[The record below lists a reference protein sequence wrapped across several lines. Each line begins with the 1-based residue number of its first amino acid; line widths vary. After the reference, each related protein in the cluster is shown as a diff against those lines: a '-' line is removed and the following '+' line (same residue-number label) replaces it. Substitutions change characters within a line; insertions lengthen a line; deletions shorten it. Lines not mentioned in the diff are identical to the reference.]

1 MSMSIMIT
9 SSSEDLTTIKSTQYL
24 INWVQ
29 SIMSAEDT
37 IHPGYVSIPDC
48 KLSQDQILD
57 LQSHYNSVY
66 NILTTSGMSYQDYQS
81 SIENLD

>member
-29 SIMSAEDT
+29 SMMNAEDT
-37 IHPGYVSIPDC
+37 TYPGYVSIPDC
-48 KLSQDQILD
+48 KLSSDQISD

-66 NILTTSGMSYQDYQS
+66 NILTTSGMTYQDYQS
-81 SIENLD
+81 SIENID

>member
-1 MSMSIMIT
+1 MIT

-29 SIMSAEDT
+29 SMMSAEDT

-48 KLSQDQILD
+48 KLSEDQILD

>member
-29 SIMSAEDT
+29 SIMNAEDT
-37 IHPGYVSIPDC
+37 TYPGYLSIPDC
-48 KLSQDQILD
+48 KLSSDQISD

-66 NILTTSGMSYQDYQS
+66 NILTTSGMTYQDYQS
-81 SIENLD
+81 SIQDID

>member
-9 SSSEDLTTIKSTQYL
+9 SSSEDLKTIKSTQYL

>member
-29 SIMSAEDT
+29 SIMNAEDT
-37 IHPGYVSIPDC
+37 TYPGYISIPDC
-48 KLSQDQILD
+48 KLSTDQISD

-66 NILTTSGMSYQDYQS
+66 NILTTSGMTYQEYQS
-81 SIENLD
+81 SIQDID

>member
-1 MSMSIMIT
+1 MIT

-48 KLSQDQILD
+48 KLSEDQILD

-66 NILTTSGMSYQDYQS
+66 DILTTSGMSYQDYQS

>member
-1 MSMSIMIT
+1 M
-9 SSSEDLTTIKSTQYL
+9 
-24 INWVQ
+24 
-29 SIMSAEDT
+29 MSAEDT

-48 KLSQDQILD
+48 KLSEDQILD

>member
-1 MSMSIMIT
+1 
-9 SSSEDLTTIKSTQYL
+9 
-24 INWVQ
+24 
-29 SIMSAEDT
+29 MSAEDT

>member
-29 SIMSAEDT
+29 SMMSAEDNT
-37 IHPGYVSIPDC
+37 YPGYVAIPDC
-48 KLSQDQILD
+48 KLSKDQILD
-57 LQSHYNSVY
+57 LKSHYNSVY
-66 NILTTSGMSYQDYQS
+66 NILTTSGMTYQDYKS
-81 SIENLD
+81 SIEDID

>member
-1 MSMSIMIT
+1 
-9 SSSEDLTTIKSTQYL
+9 
-24 INWVQ
+24 
-29 SIMSAEDT
+29 MSAEDT
-37 IHPGYVSIPDC
+37 TYPGYVSIPDC
-48 KLSQDQILD
+48 KLSQDQIVD

>member
-9 SSSEDLTTIKSTQYL
+9 SSSEDLKTIKSTQYL

-57 LQSHYNSVY
+57 LQSHYNSLY

>member
-1 MSMSIMIT
+1 MSIMIT

-29 SIMSAEDT
+29 SMMSAEDT

-48 KLSQDQILD
+48 KLSEDQILD

>member
-9 SSSEDLTTIKSTQYL
+9 SSSEDLKTIKSTQYL

-37 IHPGYVSIPDC
+37 THPGYVSIPDC

>member
-29 SIMSAEDT
+29 SMMSAEDT

-48 KLSQDQILD
+48 KLSEDQILD